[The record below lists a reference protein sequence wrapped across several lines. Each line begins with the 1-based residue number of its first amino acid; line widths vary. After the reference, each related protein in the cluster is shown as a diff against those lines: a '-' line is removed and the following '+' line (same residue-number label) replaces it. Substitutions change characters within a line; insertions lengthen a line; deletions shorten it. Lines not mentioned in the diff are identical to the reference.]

1 MTDGQIET
9 AGLSVTV
16 LGCCG
21 SFPGAGGACSGYLVD
36 DGTTRLWLDAGSG
49 TMANLQRHVAL
60 ADVDALVLS
69 HEHPDHWQDLEG
81 LVIALQHHVKRKGFP
96 VYAPAGLRERTYH
109 PSEPWVVWH
118 DVTDGDR
125 VAVGGLD
132 LTFSRTDHGPETL
145 AVRVDSADGHG
156 SVGYSADTGPGWSL
170 EALGASLDLAL
181 CEATV
186 PSAEEGKMQ
195 HLSARQAGS
204 SAQAAGVR
212 HLVLTH
218 LWPNLD
224 PEQSRAEGGEAFG
237 AAVDVA
243 STGARY
249 AVAVAS

>member
-1 MTDGQIET
+1 MT
-9 AGLSVTV
+9 LSVTV

-36 DGTTRLWLDAGSG
+36 DGATRLWLDAGSG
-49 TMANLQRHVAL
+49 TMANLQTHVAL

-81 LVIALQHHVKRKGFP
+81 LVIALQHVVGRAGFP

-109 PSEPWVVWH
+109 PSEPWLTWH

-125 VAVGGLD
+125 VEVGGLA

-145 AVRVDSADGHG
+145 AVRVDGGAGADGG
-156 SVGYSADTGPGWSL
+156 SLGYSADTGPGWSL
-170 EALGASLDLAL
+170 EALGAGLDLAL

-186 PSAEEGKMQ
+186 PVSEEGRLH

-204 SAQAAGVR
+204 SARAAGAGR
-212 HLVLTH
+212 LVLTH
-218 LWPNLD
+218 LWPTLD
-224 PEQSRAEGGEAFG
+224 PEVSRAEGADAFG
-237 AAVDVA
+237 APVEVA

-249 AVAVAS
+249 AVVA

>member
-1 MTDGQIET
+1 MGADQIDGGT
-9 AGLSVTV
+9 LGVTV

-49 TMANLQRHVAL
+49 TMANLQRHVSL
-60 ADVDALVLS
+60 GDVDALVLS

-81 LVIALQHHVKRKGFP
+81 LVIALQHHVKRRDFP
-96 VYAPAGLRERTYH
+96 VYAPAGLRARTYH
-109 PSEPWVVWH
+109 PSEPWVAWH

-125 VAVGGLD
+125 VEVGGLT

-145 AVRVDSADGHG
+145 AVRVDGAG
-156 SVGYSADTGPGWSL
+156 SLGYSADTGPGWSL
-170 EALGASLDLAL
+170 EALGTGLDLAL

-186 PSAEEGKMQ
+186 PLADEGKLQ

-204 SAQAAGVR
+204 SARAADAR

-218 LWPNLD
+218 LWPSLD
-224 PEQSRAEGGEAFG
+224 PEQSKADGAEAFG
-237 AAVDVA
+237 APVDVA

-249 AVAVAS
+249 PVAS